1 MKDYYKILGIKN
13 NSTREEVKKSFRK
26 LAQKYH
32 PDKNDGNENHSER
45 FKEINEAYQTLS
57 SKESRSEYD
66 FMLSG
71 AGFNRSPHDFFGGFD
86 DLFGGI
92 FGRSRPQPRQKR
104 EPTIRI
110 TATMTELMSGKTQRS
125 FKLVDEIACAP
136 CGGVGGES
144 KESCSNCKGTGQITK
159 SARQGS
165 ITFQSS
171 APCDLCHGSGYTI
184 LNVCRVC
191 LGNGFTKK
199 EELFDV
205 FITCKQR

>member
-1 MKDYYKILGIKN
+1 MKDYYKTLGIKN
-13 NSTREEVKKSFRK
+13 DATRDEIKKSFRK
-26 LAQKYH
+26 LARKHH
-32 PDKNDGNENHSER
+32 PDKNAGNENHSER

-57 SKESRSEYD
+57 NKESRSEYD

-71 AGFNRSPHDFFGGFD
+71 AGFGRSQHDFFGGFN
-86 DLFGGI
+86 DLFGDI
-92 FGRSRPQPRQKR
+92 FGRARHQTRQKR

-110 TATMTELMSGKTQRS
+110 TATITELMSGKTQRS
-125 FKLVDEIACAP
+125 FKMVDEIVCDP

-144 KESCSNCKGTGQITK
+144 KQSCNNCKGTGKITK
-159 SARQGS
+159 TSRQGS
-165 ITFQSS
+165 IAFKSS
-171 APCDLCHGSGYTI
+171 VPCNLCHSSGYTI